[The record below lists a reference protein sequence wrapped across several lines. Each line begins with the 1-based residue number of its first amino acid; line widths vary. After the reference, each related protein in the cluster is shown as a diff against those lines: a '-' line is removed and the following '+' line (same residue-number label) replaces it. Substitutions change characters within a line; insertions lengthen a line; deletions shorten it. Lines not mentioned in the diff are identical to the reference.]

1 MENITKCINETFFV
15 DDEQDD
21 LSEKEYLFKVA
32 VRGVLNYIVQ
42 LIATFLNVSTIVV
55 IWKYRGLHITS
66 NALLVCFS
74 IGNSLA
80 FINGTLAILTDFIL
94 NVNTK
99 SWKIVCTGLNF
110 FLLLQQYVNI
120 ISITAISIE
129 RVYCIFFPLHSF
141 QHNNFTK
148 MTKVSIF
155 ILIFAFL
162 IVSTEITLGFF
173 LGNFIHVE
181 KILHCGYGT
190 VVGTTVLL
198 YIVIPIVLIF
208 SKISLFFTGLVA
220 GKLIYLKRRRPESC
234 APKNMR
240 SEYKV
245 TQMLLTGMFT
255 TNLESQLGGF
265 FHLFAPNFG
274 EVAGTYKWYFVSP
287 WIIFCQSLTAVS
299 VVSTQKGGGDTHNL
313 TATIESI

>member
-1 MENITKCINETFFV
+1 MENITQYINGTFFV
-15 DDEQDD
+15 DDELDD
-21 LSEKEYLFKVA
+21 LSQKEYLFKVA

-42 LIATFLNVSTIVV
+42 LIATFLKVSTIVT

-66 NALLVCFS
+66 NALVVCFCV
-74 IGNSLA
+74 GNSLA

-94 NVNTK
+94 NVNSK
-99 SWKIVCTGLNF
+99 LWKIVCMGLNF

-148 MTKVSIF
+148 MTKVAIF
-155 ILIFAFL
+155 ILLFAFL
-162 IVSTEITLGFF
+162 IVSSEITLGFF

-190 VVGTTVLL
+190 AVGTTVLL
-198 YIVIPIVLIF
+198 YMVIPIVLIF
-208 SKISLFFTGLVA
+208 SMISLFFTGLVA
-220 GKLIYLKRRRPESC
+220 GKLIHLKRKRPESC
-234 APKNMR
+234 APKNIS
-240 SEYKV
+240 SEYKI

-255 TNLESQLGGF
+255 T
-265 FHLFAPNFG
+265 
-274 EVAGTYKWYFVSP
+274 KIVSGSSP
-287 WIIFCQSLTAVS
+287 
-299 VVSTQKGGGDTHNL
+299 
-313 TATIESI
+313 

>member
-1 MENITKCINETFFV
+1 MENITKYINGTLYV
-15 DDEQDD
+15 NDEQSD
-21 LSEKEYLFKVA
+21 LSENEYLFKLA

-42 LIATFLNVSTIVV
+42 LIATFLNVSAIVA
-55 IWKYRGLHITS
+55 IWKYRGLHITP
-66 NALLVCFS
+66 NALVVCFS
-74 IGNSLA
+74 VGNSLA
-80 FINGTLAILTDFIL
+80 IINGTLAIATDFIL
-94 NVNTK
+94 SVNSN
-99 SWKIVCTGLNF
+99 SWRIVCTGLNF
-110 FLLLQQYVNI
+110 FLLLQQYVNV

-155 ILIFAFL
+155 ILVFAIL
-162 IVSTEITLGFF
+162 IVSTEVTLGFF
-173 LGNFIHVE
+173 LGNFVNIE

-208 SKISLFFTGLVA
+208 SMINLFFTGLVA
-220 GKLIYLKRRRPESC
+220 GKLIHLKRRRTESC
-234 APKNMR
+234 APKNMS

-255 TNLESQLGGF
+255 TNIIGG
-265 FHLFAPNFG
+265 
-274 EVAGTYKWYFVSP
+274 S
-287 WIIFCQSLTAVS
+287 
-299 VVSTQKGGGDTHNL
+299 
-313 TATIESI
+313 